1 MNLKDIEYAIP
12 PDTIHIS
19 QPRLIELESSQN
31 LCNGRVLK
39 TDYIAKVRA
48 IANKYKLRMHLDAA
62 RGLNAA
68 VALNIDPALMVKD
81 FDTVNFCLSKGMG
94 CPIGSLI
101 IGSSKDIEHAR
112 VIRKMLGGQMR
123 QVGLL
128 AACGLVSLENW
139 QEKLKE
145 DNENA
150 LWLATVLSRLPWI
163 NRIDT
168 SIVETNIFR
177 FSLTEDFMKS
187 KGIDHNGFAQLL
199 REKHN
204 ILVNASFTNDAIRVV
219 THRDVS
225 KPKIEEVIKAFKT
238 IA

>member
-31 LCNGRVLK
+31 LCNGRVLR

-128 AACGLVSLENW
+128 AACGLVSLEDW
-139 QEKLKE
+139 QVKLKE
-145 DNENA
+145 DNDNA
-150 LWLATVLSRLPWI
+150 LWLATELSRLPWLTG
-163 NRIDT
+163 IDT

-177 FSLTEDFMKS
+177 FSLT
-187 KGIDHNGFAQLL
+187 
-199 REKHN
+199 
-204 ILVNASFTNDAIRVV
+204 
-219 THRDVS
+219 
-225 KPKIEEVIKAFKT
+225 
-238 IA
+238 